1 MTYTMCGTPNYLS
14 PEVILNKG
22 HGFATDHWSLGV
34 LIYEMV
40 VGENPFFYDD
50 MPQMELFEA
59 IVRDKFYPLPDDVS
73 DDAFDVIDGLLIKDP
88 TRRLG
93 ALAGRGKDI
102 INREW
107 FRDLDLVECRQ
118 KRHEAPFIPH
128 NTELEKTIRRASS
141 NSAAKIGGL
150 APPISFSSPLMG
162 RSTIANDS
170 LLEDSDED
178 NSEGKIG
185 GLAPPPFNS
194 LTSNPSPLMGRSTVA
209 NDSLLED
216 SDED

>member
-1 MTYTMCGTPNYLS
+1 MCGTPNYLS

-40 VGENPFFYDD
+40 VGENPFYYDD

-102 INREW
+102 INKDW
-107 FRDLDLVECRQ
+107 FRDLDLVDCRQ
-118 KRHEAPFIPH
+118 KRHAAPFVPK
-128 NTELEKTIRRASS
+128 NTELEKTIGESMSASRDMRTSS
-141 NSAAKIGGL
+141 NSEGEIGGL
-150 APPISFSSPLMG
+150 PPPPFTSNSFTSNPSEHVPLMG
-162 RSTIANDS
+162 SSTVANKS

-178 NSEGKIG
+178 
-185 GLAPPPFNS
+185 
-194 LTSNPSPLMGRSTVA
+194 
-209 NDSLLED
+209 
-216 SDED
+216 